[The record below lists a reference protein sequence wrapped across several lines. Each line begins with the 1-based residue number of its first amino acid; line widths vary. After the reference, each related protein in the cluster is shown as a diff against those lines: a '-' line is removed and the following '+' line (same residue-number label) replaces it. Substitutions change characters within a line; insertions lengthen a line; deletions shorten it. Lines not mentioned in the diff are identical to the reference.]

1 MPPLMKLSPAAPA
14 KARMVFTC
22 WFLKVEELAVEIAP
36 RNLEKGKRRENGAIY
51 KLDTRSY

>member
-22 WFLKVEELAVEIAP
+22 WFLKVEELAVEIAT
-36 RNLEKGKRRENGAIY
+36 EIWKKEKRRENGAIY
-51 KLDTRSY
+51 KLDPRSY